1 MPKRTI
7 PYSQGASPE
16 LTDRWVA
23 GPGGGS
29 GLICS
34 LTSTPTGPPQ
44 LEEEKAALLGQQRRV
59 EQEATLA
66 REEQERLEQ
75 LRLEQEVDRQG
86 LEGSLRVAE
95 QAREALEH
103 QVPTLHQERCRLQEQ
118 LAQVGVCGGW
128 GVHGEGVVGSQPP
141 APCAGVTHRL
151 RSLNLDLNP
160 ALPLLAG
167 GLGEATQPPHASV
180 TPSVTWG

>member
-1 MPKRTI
+1 M
-7 PYSQGASPE
+7 
-16 LTDRWVA
+16 
-23 GPGGGS
+23 GPPSLGGGA

-34 LTSTPTGPPQ
+34 LTATPTGPPQ
-44 LEEEKAALLGQQRRV
+44 LEEEKAALLSQQRRV

-66 REEQERLEQ
+66 REEHERLEQ

-103 QVPTLHQERCRLQEQ
+103 QVPTLRQERCRLQEH

-128 GVHGEGVVGSQPP
+128 EAGGENVLGSQPP
-141 APCAGVTHRL
+141 APCPGVTHRL
-151 RSLNLDLNP
+151 R
-160 ALPLLAG
+160 A
-167 GLGEATQPPHASV
+167 
-180 TPSVTWG
+180 

>member
-1 MPKRTI
+1 MGP
-7 PYSQGASPE
+7 PSFPPPPPQCPHAQAYHPLPPGSLPWANF
-16 LTDRWVA
+16 DRWVA
-23 GPGGGS
+23 GPWSWVGPPPPRGGA

-34 LTSTPTGPPQ
+34 LTSTPTGPLQ

-59 EQEATLA
+59 EQQATLA

-75 LRLEQEVDRQG
+75 LQLEQEVDRQS

-103 QVPTLHQERCRLQEQ
+103 QVPTLRQERCLLQEQ

-128 GVHGEGVVGSQPP
+128 GADGKGVLGS
-141 APCAGVTHRL
+141 RL
-151 RSLNLDLNP
+151 LHP
-160 ALPLLAG
+160 V
-167 GLGEATQPPHASV
+167 LG
-180 TPSVTWG
+180 